1 MLSLWSPGNAQTGP
15 RRISVEELHV
25 LLSQLKLGEERAL
38 GAKGV
43 RALGGALQALLSDQP
58 DGSVDRCLVACTL
71 SHLCAAQARGTP
83 PRSPC
88 LPVCTWAW
96 AWSQR
101 RNQWA
106 CGGVVNHGQRHGTV
120 SRVRRGARAGAGT
133 VSRMRSERTG
143 SELPSPAAWPQAT
156 SKARLKFTFSV
167 FDTNKDGMLQRGE
180 VKAFFAMF
188 EAPTF
193 AG

>member
-1 MLSLWSPGNAQTGP
+1 M
-15 RRISVEELHV
+15 
-25 LLSQLKLGEERAL
+25 
-38 GAKGV
+38 
-43 RALGGALQALLSDQP
+43 
-58 DGSVDRCLVACTL
+58 
-71 SHLCAAQARGTP
+71 
-83 PRSPC
+83 
-88 LPVCTWAW
+88 
-96 AWSQR
+96 
-101 RNQWA
+101 
-106 CGGVVNHGQRHGTV
+106 NHGQRHGTE
-120 SRVRRGARAGAGT
+120 
-133 VSRMRSERTG
+133 SRMRSERTG